1 MKIIVYILLILA
13 YIFFLLICFLW
24 LITYGSGH
32 NIPEESNKWLICMTG
47 LSLFL
52 IVLFTIMKKKGSS

>member
-1 MKIIVYILLILA
+1 MKIIIPILLILA

-32 NIPEESNKWLICMTG
+32 NIPLETNRWLICMTI
-47 LSLFL
+47 LSVFL
-52 IVLFTIMKKKGSS
+52 ILLFTIMKKKSNS

>member
-32 NIPEESNKWLICMTG
+32 NIPDESNKWLIYMTG
-47 LSLFL
+47 LSIFL
-52 IVLFTIMKKKGSS
+52 IVLFTLIKKR